1 MPKLAAF
8 PKGFIKQLSDQKI
21 KKYDGLISDEEC
33 KDINDYFKL
42 FAYASPNGKFEAG
55 WLYQVNNSVTPGKFM
70 FDSKSFPN
78 SPTEL
83 KGLDVGTLFFDAT
96 YHWSK
101 SMFSD
106 RYDNFIKVLLET
118 DALPEQKVNTIK
130 EKFLAHIF
138 NGITKSQPNLIT
150 S

>member
-1 MPKLAAF
+1 
-8 PKGFIKQLSDQKI
+8 
-21 KKYDGLISDEEC
+21 
-33 KDINDYFKL
+33 
-42 FAYASPNGKFEAG
+42 
-55 WLYQVNNSVTPGKFM
+55 M

-78 SPTEL
+78 SPAEL
-83 KGLDVGTLFFDAT
+83 KGLDVGSLFLDKA
-96 YHWSK
+96 YHWSDK
-101 SMFSD
+101 GMFSN